1 MDSFIYMEKTHLLI
15 NLFHDLIKKY
25 EGKTILVTGATG
37 MIGQNMVRL
46 LLALNEK
53 YNANIHIIAH
63 GRNEKKAI
71 SLFGSE
77 IEKELIELTIQ
88 DIRELEII
96 QHVDYIV
103 HTANITGGS
112 KQHLDFP
119 MRTISTCLESA
130 KRVLDIAL
138 KNKAKVIFLSSLEVY
153 GFTGNSNDIY
163 ETSGGYIDC
172 TNPRSSYSESKRMC
186 ECMFAAYAKEY
197 GLGAYIARLTASFG
211 YGVSP
216 TDKRVFS
223 QFAHSIMEH
232 KDIVLKSTGRTIRNY
247 CDAQDVATALLFI
260 MANGEPGTAY
270 NVANKETE
278 ISIKDLALKFTE
290 LFPESG
296 SKLVFDLSEDATKL
310 GYNAEMRNVL
320 NTDRLLGIGWK
331 PFFGLDEMITHLML
345 SLGYKR

>member
-1 MDSFIYMEKTHLLI
+1 MTIDKRITDSLQGIIEHYCNKTV
-15 NLFHDLIKKY
+15 
-25 EGKTILVTGATG
+25 LVTGSTG
-37 MIGQNMVRL
+37 MIGQNVVHL
-46 LLALNEK
+46 LLALNER
-53 YNANIHIIAH
+53 YDSNIRIVAH
-63 GRNEKKAI
+63 ARSKEKLNT
-71 SLFGSE
+71 LFST
-77 IEKELIELTIQ
+77 ELDQKQIFPIIQ
-88 DIRELEII
+88 DIKDLSVDFPVDFII
-96 QHVDYIV
+96 

-130 KRVLDIAL
+130 KKVLDIAL
-138 KNKAKVIFLSSLEVY
+138 ENKGKVIFLSSLEVY
-153 GFTGNSNDIY
+153 GFTGESQDIY

-232 KDIVLKSTGRTIRNY
+232 KDIVLKSTGKTIRNY
-247 CDAQDVATALLFI
+247 CDAQDVASALLFI
-260 MANGEPGTAY
+260 MVNGEPGTAY

-278 ISIKDLALKFTE
+278 ISIKELASKFIE
-290 LFPESG
+290 LYPESG
-296 SKLVFDLSEDATKL
+296 SKLVFDLSKDATKL

-320 NTDRLLGIGWK
+320 NTDKLNSIGWK
-331 PFFGLDEMITHLML
+331 AVFGIEEMIHHLMI
-345 SLGYKR
+345 SLGYQ